1 MCESFIATVKDFIDH
16 YYDYLSVNMDAEVV
30 MQLMISQHP
39 LSEDVVMA
47 AQSSYHK
54 SCLILQQVRLLNAKT
69 LGSFCQSL
77 KAIKSQSDIGEMLV
91 NGKHTITVNC
101 SSY

>member
-1 MCESFIATVKDFIDH
+1 MCHFVATVKDFIDY

-30 MQLMISQHP
+30 MELMISQQL

-54 SCLILQQVRLLNAKT
+54 NCLILQQVRLMDTKT
-69 LGSFCQSL
+69 LMLFCELL
-77 KAIKSQSDIGEMLV
+77 KANDSQTSIGETLI
-91 NGKHTITVNC
+91 N
-101 SSY
+101 SE